1 MNKTPPFLD
10 TDRPDVPDLVVPRG
24 VVPFH
29 LADAPV
35 RGRLIRL
42 GPLGAAL
49 LSRHDHP
56 PATNRLAGEALAL
69 AAGLAGA
76 LKFRGSFSLQA
87 KGDGPVRTLVA
98 DCTEQ
103 GALRCYAAL
112 SPSPSDASP
121 LAPDASARRL
131 LGNGYLAFTVDQG
144 AERDRHQGIVAIEGE
159 TLAEMAE
166 HYFATSEQHAC
177 RILLA
182 CAETARGWRA
192 AALILERIAQSD
204 DETVSQSPGAEDA
217 WQTAALLAAT
227 VTASELLD
235 DDLAPETLLHRL
247 FHGAGLRLGQPRAL
261 AFGCR
266 CSRARLAA
274 ILDKFS
280 PDDLDAMVVAAE
292 IVMTCE
298 FCNVDFRFPRA
309 SLGGKAG
316 EALAGRSGGG

>member
-1 MNKTPPFLD
+1 MSQTPLFLD
-10 TDRPDVPDLVVPRG
+10 TERPAVPDLIVPRG

-35 RGRLIRL
+35 RGRLVRL
-42 GPLGAAL
+42 GPLAAAL
-49 LSRHDHP
+49 LGRHDHP
-56 PATNRLAGEALAL
+56 LAVRRLAGEALAL

-76 LKFRGSFSLQA
+76 LKFRGSFSLQT

-98 DCTEQ
+98 DCTEL

-112 SPSPSDASP
+112 AALPE
-121 LAPDASARRL
+121 APAANASARDL
-131 LGNGYLAFTVDQG
+131 LGSGYLAFTVDQG
-144 AERDRHQGIVAIEGE
+144 GERERHQGIVAIAGE

-177 RILLA
+177 HILLA
-182 CAETARGWRA
+182 SAETAQGWRA
-192 AALILERIAQSD
+192 SGLILERIAESD
-204 DETVSQSPGAEDA
+204 DASPACAADEED

-227 VTASELLD
+227 ATAAELLD
-235 DDLAPETLLHRL
+235 DALAPETLLHRL
-247 FHGAGLRLGQPRAL
+247 FHNAGLRLGQPRAL

-274 ILDKFS
+274 ILDSFS
-280 PDDLDAMVVAAE
+280 PDDLDAMAVAAD

-298 FCNVDFRFPRA
+298 FCNVDFHFPRA
-309 SLGGKAG
+309 SLGGNAG
-316 EALAGRSGGG
+316 EILSGRNGEA